1 MLVDNQAKKLLPKFV
16 GFSDAVAGGSGD
28 NTAVENSAGI
38 DTAGYSSA
46 LIVVSGSTTLAEDET
61 LAVTV
66 STDDSADNSTF
77 ADKETLATA
86 VTYATGDTGGSTETG
101 AVAYA
106 IDLDSYERYLK
117 VSFTPNL
124 SASGTDT
131 SDLNCVV
138 ILGNSNDLP
147 VTLPTAF

>member
-1 MLVDNQAKKLLPKFV
+1 MLVNSQAKQLLPKFV
-16 GFSDAVAGGSGD
+16 GFADAVAAGSGD

-38 DTAGYSSA
+38 DTAGYNSA
-46 LIVVSGSTTLAEDET
+46 LVVVSGGTTLGEDET

-77 ADKETLATA
+77 ADKETLATTE
-86 VTYATGDTGGSTETG
+86 TYATGDTGGSTETG

-106 IDLDSYERYLK
+106 IDLDSYKRYLK
-117 VSFTPNL
+117 VSFTPDL

-131 SDLNCVV
+131 ADLNCTV